1 MALLRGRKGRKG
13 EIFVDDIHES
23 LRCSGDHLKLMGPS
37 ERERYFFM
45 LLRTGFDLRFQ
56 YLKIESDV
64 EFDASNGTAKSGA
77 EEARDD
83 SPAAGHVFDK
93 EVYVRRSER
102 RRSNTAPPNASRGGG
117 VEQRR

>member
-1 MALLRGRKGRKG
+1 MDKETVGDTRQPRVTAGCCPMACCEEKRPQGK
-13 EIFVDDIHES
+13 IFVDDIHES

-64 EFDASNGTAKSGA
+64 EFDASNGTADTS
-77 EEARDD
+77 
-83 SPAAGHVFDK
+83 
-93 EVYVRRSER
+93 
-102 RRSNTAPPNASRGGG
+102 
-117 VEQRR
+117 